1 MIDFYRDDIRLFE
14 YKDSYY
20 YYDIVVKKIL
30 LIKNGYNK
38 YIVRYYDVNKM
49 AFVPLQLKIKLFFW
63 GGGGAGGELH
73 TFTNN
78 DRLIPIHSD
87 DKELFKKV
95 EKHRIRLL
103 N

>member
-49 AFVPLQLKIKLFFW
+49 AFVPLQLKIKLFFF
-63 GGGGAGGELH
+63 GGGGRAGSY
-73 TFTNN
+73 
-78 DRLIPIHSD
+78 IHLQTMID
-87 DKELFKKV
+87 
-95 EKHRIRLL
+95 
-103 N
+103 

>member
-38 YIVRYYDVNKM
+38 YIIRYYDANKM
-49 AFVPLQLKIKLFFW
+49 VFVPLLLKIKNFFW
-63 GGGGAGGELH
+63 GV
-73 TFTNN
+73 NY
-78 DRLIPIHSD
+78 IHLQTMI
-87 DKELFKKV
+87 E
-95 EKHRIRLL
+95 
-103 N
+103 

>member
-49 AFVPLQLKIKLFFW
+49 AFVPLQLKIKLFFL
-63 GGGGAGGELH
+63 GGGGRGG
-73 TFTNN
+73 
-78 DRLIPIHSD
+78 R
-87 DKELFKKV
+87 
-95 EKHRIRLL
+95 
-103 N
+103 